1 MWFGVDSKQ
10 AHGVVTREQLGYT
23 HRKGLSH
30 PRSQSAIEEAAEKQM
45 SLPTAVRNKA
55 EGAQGLPIWTG

>member
-1 MWFGVDSKQ
+1 MWFVVDSKQ

-30 PRSQSAIEEAAEKQM
+30 PWSQPAMEEAAEKKM
-45 SLPTAVRNKA
+45 SLPTAVRNHA
-55 EGAQGLPIWTG
+55 QGAQGLQLWTG